1 MIYLLH
7 PQSPPSMSIAVHKSI
22 NSLSFCMTD
31 VKKAKFLLTDLPHPP
46 FPVSL
51 NPGTTVIFYCL
62 TVVSQIGQVLRG
74 LQTER
79 EKLRQALESESNLL
93 ASHNTT
99 AIIAALRNNLN
110 QVVIIFT

>member
-1 MIYLLH
+1 M
-7 PQSPPSMSIAVHKSI
+7 
-22 NSLSFCMTD
+22 
-31 VKKAKFLLTDLPHPP
+31 
-46 FPVSL
+46 
-51 NPGTTVIFYCL
+51 
-62 TVVSQIGQVLRG
+62 SQIGQVLRG

-110 QVVIIFT
+110 QVIPFQIIDQ

>member
-1 MIYLLH
+1 MFVNL
-7 PQSPPSMSIAVHKSI
+7 
-22 NSLSFCMTD
+22 
-31 VKKAKFLLTDLPHPP
+31 
-46 FPVSL
+46 
-51 NPGTTVIFYCL
+51 L

-110 QVVIIFT
+110 QVNYSSALRQGESYTSI

>member
-1 MIYLLH
+1 
-7 PQSPPSMSIAVHKSI
+7 MSV
-22 NSLSFCMTD
+22 NL
-31 VKKAKFLLTDLPHPP
+31 
-46 FPVSL
+46 
-51 NPGTTVIFYCL
+51 L

-110 QVVIIFT
+110 QVSLFFSFETGGKLHKYIR